1 MKDGCGQKL
10 PLSFAQYNPDTSF
23 WKMSQLSFEI
33 PGLSE
38 QSSATFTA
46 SGSMQNGQLFER
58 PTSAH
63 RMAVNGSTFWP
74 TPRASMGGARDRMDA
89 SGDGRAPVT
98 VGGLSG
104 LDVHQ
109 RRKQARA
116 WLASEPAVDRLADGI
131 PNQSHRLRCAGN
143 PRSSTRKQRRSR
155 INHG

>member
-10 PLSFAQYNPDTSF
+10 PLSFAQYNPNTSF

-58 PTSAH
+58 PSSAH

-74 TPRASMGGARDRMDA
+74 TPRASMGGHGIAWT
-89 SGDGRAPVT
+89 RAET
-98 VGGLSG
+98 G
-104 LDVHQ
+104 
-109 RRKQARA
+109 
-116 WLASEPAVDRLADGI
+116 E
-131 PNQSHRLRCAGN
+131 HRSQLEDYLGWMFINAGN
-143 PRSSTRKQRRSR
+143 KRVRGLQVNPQWTDWLMGFP
-155 INHG
+155 INHTALDAQEMPSSQP